1 MQIIIPP
8 LIFICYKT
16 KIWNIRKLR
25 HKHFCHMK
33 TFWQKM
39 SSFFFFFFLMCLCIC
54 FSYCYWGRPHKFL
67 KYFTQASLWAE
78 ETGVTCRTLS
88 VTVSARIS
96 ACMNDQMPTPEKI
109 SATVDNS
116 QRLSDV
122 TKEKDN
128 STKWIFVIN
137 LVLLPWSLSH
147 SQDKWLFLWPFWHH
161 YLFSSPLR
169 RAFTFNFGASCCGH
183 AIT

>member
-1 MQIIIPP
+1 MRCKLLFYPSFSFATRPKSETSGNLNIN
-8 LIFICYKT
+8 IFV
-16 KIWNIRKLR
+16 IW
-25 HKHFCHMK
+25 KHFDK
-33 TFWQKM
+33 LL
-39 SSFFFFFFLMCLCIC
+39 FFMCLCIC
-54 FSYCYWGRPHKFL
+54 FSYCYWGTLHKFL
-67 KYFTQASLWAE
+67 KYFIQDSLWAG
-78 ETGVTCRTLS
+78 ETGVTCRTLLVS
-88 VTVSARIS
+88 VSARIS
-96 ACMNDQMPTPEKI
+96 ARINDQMPTSEQI
-109 SATVDNS
+109 STIDNS

-147 SQDKWLFLWPFWHH
+147 SQDKWLFLWLFWHH